1 MSGLSMIGCFNC
13 SITGVVLQPT
23 VCRITLSDYN
33 STEKLVKN
41 KAINAPNTFEEFVM
55 IMITSIIK
63 TVSH

>member
-13 SITGVVLQPT
+13 S
-23 VCRITLSDYN
+23 TLSNYN

-41 KAINAPNTFEEFVM
+41 KAINAPITFEEFVM

-63 TVSH
+63 L